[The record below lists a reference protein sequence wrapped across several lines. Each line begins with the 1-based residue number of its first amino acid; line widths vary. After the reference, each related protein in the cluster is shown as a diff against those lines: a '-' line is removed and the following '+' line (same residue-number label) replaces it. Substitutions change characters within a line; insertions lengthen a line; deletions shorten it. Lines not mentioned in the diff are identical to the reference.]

1 MNGNK
6 QHNAESEETPRKRLR
21 LTRSQEKMDSGP
33 ARGLASY
40 PGNTGG
46 GRAIHKSATNAP
58 HVDRPGLRKRTKG
71 SAPLP
76 LDRSTADSRDV
87 PEASLDFGRSAV
99 LPARGL

>member
-21 LTRSQEKMDSGP
+21 LTRSQEKMDSDP
-33 ARGLASY
+33 ACRSAPHPAGA
-40 PGNTGG
+40 GG
-46 GRAIHKSATNAP
+46 DGAIHKSATNAP

-76 LDRSTADSRDV
+76 LDRSGADSRDV